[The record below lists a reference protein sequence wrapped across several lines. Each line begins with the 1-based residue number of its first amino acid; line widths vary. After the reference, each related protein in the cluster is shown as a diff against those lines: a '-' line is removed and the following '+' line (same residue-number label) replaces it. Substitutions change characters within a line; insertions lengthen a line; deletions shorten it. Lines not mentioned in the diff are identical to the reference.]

1 MNLISV
7 IKKLWND
14 ASYLTDSVKYQYSEP
29 KLTIVNTNIY
39 SPQEQLCNNNINLM
53 DANEENSESTPFL
66 NKLKATHTANI
77 NKLMIGHI
85 TINSIWNKFEMFS
98 NIVTGNL
105 DILMVCKTK

>member
-1 MNLISV
+1 M
-7 IKKLWND
+7 K
-14 ASYLTDSVKYQYSEP
+14 
-29 KLTIVNTNIY
+29 
-39 SPQEQLCNNNINLM
+39 M
-53 DANEENSESTPFL
+53 SESKPFL

-98 NIVTGNL
+98 NIVTGSL

>member
-1 MNLISV
+1 M
-7 IKKLWND
+7 
-14 ASYLTDSVKYQYSEP
+14 
-29 KLTIVNTNIY
+29 NTNIY

-85 TINSIWNKFEMFS
+85 TINSI
-98 NIVTGNL
+98 
-105 DILMVCKTK
+105 